1 MNNYHIETY
10 GCEMN
15 KAESAAMEATLREHG
30 WKQSEEREAQLILL
44 NTCTVRATA
53 ENRVWNRI
61 HQLTARKK
69 EHDFVLV
76 VIGCMAEQYKNA
88 IKKKAPGVDYI
99 IGTYQRQ
106 SFSLMLDSIANG
118 QKIEVLEENPIYIFS
133 EDHHETGAFR
143 SFIPIIHG
151 CNNFCTYCIVPYVR
165 GREIS
170 RSPLDIL
177 REIDKLEDLG
187 VREIILLGQNVN
199 SYTWEKDGVSLDF
212 PGLIKMI
219 AAHLRKK
226 QESEGTIECYN
237 ASPKKSKRGIGW
249 IRFITS
255 HPKDL
260 SKELMAVMAEDPF
273 FCHHI
278 HLPLQS
284 GSNTILSAMNR
295 KYTREYYLS
304 VIDALRNAIPDLT
317 LSTDI
322 MVGFPG
328 ETEEDFE
335 QTLDLMRS
343 VRFSYAFMYHFNERN
358 GTFAAGM
365 PNKITEKIKKER
377 LARVIALQK
386 QITSSLMRGRI
397 GHVDEVL
404 IEDRSK
410 RSTRELL
417 ARTSRDEMVVFP
429 GSATRI
435 GQFAQ
440 VRFISVVGNTLRG
453 EEV

>member
-1 MNNYHIETY
+1 MKNYHIETY

-15 KAESAAMEATLREHG
+15 KAESAAMEMTLKEHG
-30 WKQSEEREAQLILL
+30 WEQSREQEAQLILL

-69 EHDFVLV
+69 EHNFVLAV
-76 VIGCMAEQYKNA
+76 VGCMAEQYKND
-88 IKKKAPGVDYI
+88 IREKAPGVDYVL
-99 IGTYQRQ
+99 GTFQKQ
-106 SFSLMLDSIANG
+106 SFSLMLDTIANG
-118 QKIEVLEENPIYIFS
+118 HKIEVLEESPSYVFG
-133 EDHHETGAFR
+133 EFHHEGGAFR

-170 RSPLDIL
+170 RNPMDIL

-187 VREIILLGQNVN
+187 VREITLLGQNVN
-199 SYTWEKDGVSLDF
+199 SYSWEKDGTFLDF
-212 PGLIKMI
+212 PGLLKMI
-219 AAHLRKK
+219 GMHLRKK
-226 QESEGTIECYN
+226 QESKDTMGRYDVPFKQSE
-237 ASPKKSKRGIGW
+237 RGIGW
-249 IRFITS
+249 IRFLTS
-255 HPKDL
+255 HPKDF
-260 SKELMAVMAEDPF
+260 SKELIAVMAEDPF
-273 FCHHI
+273 FCHHL

-304 VIDALRNAIPDLT
+304 VIDTAKKAIPDLT
-317 LSTDI
+317 FSTDI

-328 ETEEDFE
+328 ETEEDLE
-335 QTLDLMRS
+335 QTLSLMQS
-343 VRFSYAFMYHFNERN
+343 VHFSYAFMYHFNERE
-358 GTFAAGM
+358 GTFAAGL
-365 PNKITEKIKKER
+365 PNKVPEKVKKAR
-377 LARVIALQK
+377 LAQVIALQK
-386 QITSSLMRGRI
+386 EITASLMRERI
-397 GHVDEVL
+397 GQVDEVL
-404 IEDRSK
+404 IENRSK
-410 RSTRELL
+410 QSLKELL

-429 GSATRI
+429 GSPTRI

-440 VRFISVVGNTLRG
+440 VRFISVAGNTLRG